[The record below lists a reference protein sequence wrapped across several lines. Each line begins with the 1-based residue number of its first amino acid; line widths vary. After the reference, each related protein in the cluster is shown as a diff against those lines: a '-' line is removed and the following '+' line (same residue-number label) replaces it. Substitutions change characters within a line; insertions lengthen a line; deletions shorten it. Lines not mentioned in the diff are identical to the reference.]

1 MAVPAIALRLARA
14 LRLRCPRCGDAE
26 AMAHWFRVRE
36 RCAACD
42 LDLDRNESGYQVGSY
57 LVAMI
62 VIELLFV
69 GLLVAILAATW
80 PSPPWD
86 ALSIGGPLLMLLG
99 PLVLFPFTKT
109 VYLAFDLTLRP
120 DEDA

>member
-1 MAVPAIALRLARA
+1 MPVLLARLGRA
-14 LRLRCPRCGDAE
+14 LRLRCPRCGEAG
-26 AMAHWFRVRE
+26 AMASWFRMHE
-36 RCAACD
+36 RCSACD

-69 GLLVAILAATW
+69 GIFLAILAATW
-80 PSPPWD
+80 PTPPWD

-109 VYLAFDLTLRP
+109 IYLAMDLTLRP

>member
-1 MAVPAIALRLARA
+1 MATWFRMHD
-14 LRLRCPRCGDAE
+14 RCPA
-26 AMAHWFRVRE
+26 
-36 RCAACD
+36 CA
-42 LDLDRNESGYQVGSY
+42 LDFDRNESGHQVGSY

-69 GLLVAILAATW
+69 GIFVAILAATW
-80 PSPPWD
+80 PTPPWD
-86 ALSIGGPLLMLLG
+86 ALAIGGPLLMLLG
-99 PLVLFPFTKT
+99 PLLLFPFTKT